1 VTPRPSFWVDRS
13 VLVTGH
19 TGFKGGWLS
28 VWLADLG
35 ARVHGYSMDPVD
47 GQTVFKAARVA
58 ESLASDTRAD
68 LRDPLAV
75 RAAVEVAAPEIVFH
89 LAAQP
94 LVSVGYR
101 SPIETWSTN
110 VLGSVHLL
118 EAVRRQSSVRAVLV
132 VTTDKVYE
140 DLDQDV
146 PHLEADRLGGHD
158 PYSSSKAA
166 VELFVDS
173 YRRSFW
179 SSASDGDVR
188 LGTARAGNVIGGGD
202 WGVDRLVPDCL
213 RAFGAGRPAIIRS
226 PLAVRPWQH
235 VLEPLSGYLVLA
247 EGLAGDD
254 GQKLA
259 SSWNFG
265 PDHSDDATVDEVAEM
280 LAVAWGDDA
289 EVLHDTDSGWM
300 HEMATLRLDSSK
312 ARSVLGWSPRWN
324 LREAVEQT
332 VAWHRAWSAGADL
345 RALCLDQIA
354 DYSGSG

>member
-1 VTPRPSFWVDRS
+1 MPRPSFWVDRS

-28 VWLADLG
+28 VWLANLG
-35 ARVHGYSMDPVD
+35 ACVHGYSLDPVD
-47 GQTVFKAARVA
+47 GQTVFKSARVA

-68 LRDPLAV
+68 LRDPVAV
-75 RAAVEVAAPEIVFH
+75 RSVVEVTAPEIVFH

-101 SPIETWSTN
+101 SPVETWSTN

-118 EAVRRQSSVRAVLV
+118 EAVRLQPSVRAVLV

-140 DLDQDV
+140 DLGQEV
-146 PHLEADRLGGHD
+146 SHVESDRLGGHD

-166 VELFVDS
+166 VELLVDS

-179 SSASDGDVR
+179 ASDSDGDVH

-213 RAFGAGRPAIIRS
+213 RAFGAGRPAIVRS

-235 VLEPLSGYLVLA
+235 VLEPLSGYLELA

-254 GQKLA
+254 GKNLA
-259 SSWNFG
+259 ASWNFG
-265 PDHSDDATVDEVAEM
+265 PDHRDAATVDEVAKM
-280 LAVAWGDDA
+280 VAVAWGDDA
-289 EVLHDTDSGWM
+289 EVVHDTDTDWM
-300 HEMATLRLDSSK
+300 HEMATLRLDSGR
-312 ARSVLGWSPRWN
+312 ARTVLGWLPRWDV
-324 LREAVEQT
+324 REAVERT
-332 VAWHRAWSAGADL
+332 VTWHRAWSAGADL

-354 DYSGSG
+354 DYTRSG